1 MRERMAVAGYYGLKT
16 STLIAAD
23 LNMRG
28 QLSRASA
35 GMGFIT
41 MGRFNGNQ
49 NSKRDI
55 RSP

>member
-1 MRERMAVAGYYGLKT
+1 MAVAGYYGLKT